1 MEARD
6 RSLGHQLCQPAL
18 RPGRTVH
25 GNPDGAGRLYVSAAL
40 LREIRRQVRRQAAAQ
55 AACAIR
61 LSQFE
66 DRILAPPQR
75 HDPVPQRDDLFRRS
89 RAEAPHREVLALLES
104 RRLSFCR
111 ACGEPFRPHAKVS
124 HGARKQ
130 WHRVPAARGK
140 RVSLFPDDRNAE
152 LRALFFETANELL
165 QSLNEAG
172 LDLEANPADEEV
184 IRRVRRAVHTLK
196 GDSAACGFH
205 KLSELAHELE
215 DALSPQTG
223 QGAGSRLADVVLV
236 AADNFGAML
245 SAYQRNE
252 EPPSA
257 DSLRAMIRA
266 LIQGPAVSGAAVP
279 AASGIA
285 ARFQWTEYEQLMISE
300 AVHRGETVYNVALRV
315 DPASLMHAAA
325 FQLIRN
331 VLHSCGTVI
340 ALRPEDNSAAD
351 NLEIVEAAL
360 ASHQSQEHIAQR
372 CRIPSIISDLR
383 VERAVTPENAEHE
396 LLGDLL
402 EAQANVVSQAAIA
415 TPGVPVD
422 PTSSIGSAAA
432 AVVESTLRV
441 DAARIDAVMNLVGEL
456 IIGKSM
462 LNRSLTEF
470 DQRHAR
476 DPVRAKLSDALA
488 FQSRVL
494 DELHKCVLKIRMV
507 PVEQLFRRFP
517 RMVRDVAKQCGKD
530 VALEVSG
537 QNTDLDKGILDALAE
552 PLMHLVRNA
561 VDHGVEAAEERIT
574 AKKPAR
580 GTVYLNAYHQGTQVV
595 IEVRDDGHGIDLA
608 QIRKQAVEKGIV
620 TADAV
625 QRLSDSE
632 AMNLIFEPGFSTAAG
647 VTEVS
652 GRGVGMDVVRTS
664 LDKLK
669 GTVHVSSQQGKGTTI
684 QLRVPLT
691 LASIQTLLFRVAGRL
706 FAVPLS
712 SVVEITRIT
721 DADIHRVDQREVLRL
736 RDQIL
741 TLVRLD
747 SLSRIHA
754 VSAPDGK
761 KKKRNFVIVIGA
773 AEKRFGLIVDS
784 MVGEV
789 VLLNKALTTEI
800 ISSDLVSGASILG
813 DGTVVLILNVPAVL
827 SRLSR
832 ATPLGAIA

>member
-1 MEARD
+1 M
-6 RSLGHQLCQPAL
+6 SGLP
-18 RPGRTVH
+18 
-25 GNPDGAGRLYVSAAL
+25 
-40 LREIRRQVRRQAAAQ
+40 
-55 AACAIR
+55 
-61 LSQFE
+61 E
-66 DRILAPPQR
+66 DRN
-75 HDPVPQRDDLFRRS
+75 S
-89 RAEAPHREVLALLES
+89 
-104 RRLSFCR
+104 
-111 ACGEPFRPHAKVS
+111 
-124 HGARKQ
+124 
-130 WHRVPAARGK
+130 
-140 RVSLFPDDRNAE
+140 E
-152 LRALFFETANELL
+152 LRALFFEGAGELL

-215 DALSPQTG
+215 DALSPQMG
-223 QGAGSRLADVVLV
+223 QSAGARLADLVLV

-245 SAYQRNE
+245 SAYQRDV
-252 EPPSA
+252 EPPAA
-257 DSLRAMIRA
+257 DSLRAMIRGLLA
-266 LIQGPAVSGAAVP
+266 DPGPSASTPP
-279 AASGIA
+279 AAGGLA
-285 ARFQWTEYEQLMISE
+285 ARFEWTEYEQLMISE
-300 AVHRGETVYNVALRV
+300 AVHRGETVYNVALQV

-331 VLHSCGTVI
+331 VLHGCGTVI
-340 ALRPEDNSAAD
+340 ALRPEDSFATET
-351 NLEIVEAAL
+351 LELVEAAL
-360 ASHQSQEHIAQR
+360 ASRQTREHIAQR
-372 CRIPSIISDLR
+372 CRIPSVVSDCR
-383 VERAVTPENAEHE
+383 IERAPTLETAEHE
-396 LLGDLL
+396 LLGDIL
-402 EAQANVVSQAAIA
+402 EKQTADLASKAGEVSASAAAQKSPAV
-415 TPGVPVD
+415 
-422 PTSSIGSAAA
+422 GSAAA
-432 AVVESTLRV
+432 AVAESTLRV

-476 DPVRAKLSDALA
+476 DPARAKLSDALA

-517 RMVRDVAKQCGKD
+517 RLVRDVAKQCGKD
-530 VALEVSG
+530 VALELSG

-552 PLMHLVRNA
+552 PLMHVVRNA
-561 VDHGVEAAEERIT
+561 VDHGVEDAEERI
-574 AKKPAR
+574 AAGKPAR

-595 IEVRDDGHGIDLA
+595 IEIRDDGRGIDLTE
-608 QIRKQAVEKGIV
+608 IRKLAVEKGIV
-620 TADAV
+620 KAGEI

-632 AMNLIFEPGFSTAAG
+632 ALNLIFEPGFSTAAQ

-652 GRGVGMDVVRTS
+652 GRGVGMDVVRAA
-664 LDKLK
+664 LDHLK
-669 GTVHVSSQQGKGTTI
+669 GTVHVSSVKGHGTTI

-691 LASIQTLLFRVAGRL
+691 LASIQTLLFRVSGRL

-741 TLVRLD
+741 TLVRLH
-747 SLSRIHA
+747 SLSQIHA
-754 VSAPDGK
+754 VATQDSP

-773 AEKRFGLIVDS
+773 AEKRFGLVVDS
-784 MVGEV
+784 LVGEEELV
-789 VLLNKALTTEI
+789 IKALPGEI

>member
-1 MEARD
+1 M
-6 RSLGHQLCQPAL
+6 
-18 RPGRTVH
+18 
-25 GNPDGAGRLYVSAAL
+25 
-40 LREIRRQVRRQAAAQ
+40 
-55 AACAIR
+55 
-61 LSQFE
+61 
-66 DRILAPPQR
+66 
-75 HDPVPQRDDLFRRS
+75 
-89 RAEAPHREVLALLES
+89 
-104 RRLSFCR
+104 
-111 ACGEPFRPHAKVS
+111 
-124 HGARKQ
+124 
-130 WHRVPAARGK
+130 
-140 RVSLFPDDRNAE
+140 SLFPEDRNAE
-152 LRALFFETANELL
+152 LRALFFESANELL

-172 LDLEANPADEEV
+172 LDLEAKPADEEV

-223 QGAGSRLADVVLV
+223 QSAGTRLADVVLV
-236 AADNFGAML
+236 AVDNFGAML
-245 SAYQRNE
+245 SAYQRDA

-257 DSLRAMIRA
+257 DALRAMIRA
-266 LIQGPAVSGAAVP
+266 LIQSPAVSSRTVP

-285 ARFQWTEYEQLMISE
+285 AHFQWTEYEQLMISE

-340 ALRPEDNSAAD
+340 ALRPEDNFAAD
-351 NLEIVEAAL
+351 DLEIVEAAL

-383 VERAVTPENAEHE
+383 VERTATPETAEHD

-402 EAQANVVSQAAIA
+402 EAQANISSQAAHRGA
-415 TPGVPVD
+415 PAEPAKA
-422 PTSSIGSAAA
+422 PGSAAA
-432 AVVESTLRV
+432 AVAESTLRV

-462 LNRSLTEF
+462 LHRSLTEF

-561 VDHGVEAAEERIT
+561 VDHGVEAAQERIA

-595 IEVRDDGHGIDLA
+595 IEVRDDGHGIDLK
-608 QIRKQAVEKGIV
+608 QIRNQAVEKGII
-620 TADAV
+620 AAEEL

-632 AMNLIFEPGFSTAAG
+632 AMNLIFEPGFSTAAA

-664 LDKLK
+664 LNKLK
-669 GTVHVSSQQGKGTTI
+669 GTVHVSSVQGKGTTI

-736 RDQIL
+736 REQIL
-741 TLVRLD
+741 TLVRLN
-747 SLSRIHA
+747 SLSQIHA
-754 VSAPDGK
+754 VAVPDGK

-784 MVGEV
+784 MVGEEELV
-789 VLLNKALTTEI
+789 IKALPAEI